1 MSRYRNTLLRTDK
14 NNERYLSTSKLPIIP
29 KQDTDILII
38 GKRGQTLTGLAN
50 QYYGDVNLWWVIA
63 RANPECFEGGI
74 NVKIGTE
81 YRIPTDLS
89 VIGVEIVSGGGS
101 VGSTM
106 GSSTGGY

>member
-1 MSRYRNTLLRTDK
+1 MARYDNTLIRQDK
-14 NNERYLSTSKLPIIP
+14 NRERYLSTQKLPIIP
-29 KQDTDILII
+29 KLDTDILII
-38 GKRGQTLTGLAN
+38 GKMGQTLTSLAN

-63 RANPECFEGGI
+63 RANPECFDGGI

-81 YRIPTDLS
+81 YRIPSDLS

-101 VGSTM
+101 L

>member
-1 MSRYRNTLLRTDK
+1 MARYNNTIVRQDK
-14 NNERYLSTSKLPIIP
+14 NRERYLSTQELPIIP

-38 GKRGQTLTGLAN
+38 GKVGQTLPNLAN

-63 RANPECFEGGI
+63 RANPECFDGGI
-74 NVKIGTE
+74 YLKVGTE

-89 VIGVEIVSGGGS
+89 VIGSEIVSGGGS
-101 VGSTM
+101 L

>member
-1 MSRYRNTLLRTDK
+1 MTRYNNTLIRRDK
-14 NNERYLSTSKLPIIP
+14 NGERYLSTQNRSTIP
-29 KQDTDILII
+29 KLDTDILII
-38 GKRGQTLTGLAN
+38 GKMGQTLTGLAN
-50 QYYGDVNLWWVIA
+50 EYYGDVNLWWVIA

-89 VIGVEIVSGGGS
+89 VIDVEIVSGGGS
-101 VGSTM
+101 L

>member
-1 MSRYRNTLLRTDK
+1 MTRYNNTLIRRDK
-14 NNERYLSTSKLPIIP
+14 NGERYLSTQNRSTIP
-29 KQDTDILII
+29 KLDTDILII
-38 GKRGQTLTGLAN
+38 GKMGQTLTGLAN

-89 VIGVEIVSGGGS
+89 VIDVEIVSGGGS
-101 VGSTM
+101 L

>member
-1 MSRYRNTLLRTDK
+1 M
-14 NNERYLSTSKLPIIP
+14 
-29 KQDTDILII
+29 
-38 GKRGQTLTGLAN
+38 
-50 QYYGDVNLWWVIA
+50 WWVIA

>member
-1 MSRYRNTLLRTDK
+1 MARYDNTLIRQDK
-14 NNERYLSTSKLPIIP
+14 NREQYLSTQELPIIP

-38 GKRGQTLTGLAN
+38 GKVGQTLPNLAN

-63 RANPECFEGGI
+63 RANPECFTGGI
-74 NVKIGTE
+74 YLKVGTE

-89 VIGVEIVSGGGS
+89 VIGSEIVSGGGS
-101 VGSTM
+101 L